1 MCNRMRPGI
10 GGVNLWVHSASS
22 ADIEML
28 KANIAHRK
36 HDHGV
41 KLAENHADLLEMET
55 VFAVDCAVSSLN
67 QAEVAI
73 LDAIAAR
80 LDFEDARMS

>member
-1 MCNRMRPGI
+1 MCNRMRCGI
-10 GGVNLWVHSASS
+10 GGVNLWVHSPSS

-36 HDHGV
+36 HDRGV
-41 KLAENHADLLEMET
+41 KHAENHADWLEMEA
-55 VFAVDCAVSSLN
+55 VFAVNYAVSSLK

>member
-1 MCNRMRPGI
+1 MCNRMRCGI
-10 GGVNLWVHSASS
+10 WGVNLWVHSASS

-41 KLAENHADLLEMET
+41 KLAENHAVSLEMET
-55 VFAVDCAVSSLN
+55 VFAVDYAVSSIK
-67 QAEVAI
+67 QAKVAI

-80 LDFEDARMS
+80 LDVEDARMS